1 MVPIAGETLQ
11 VYFLGTAGA
20 LPTVLRNPA
29 CFLVRRGS
37 DTLLFDCGEGAQ
49 QQMMRAQ
56 TGFTVDAIF
65 ITHWHADHYLGLLG
79 LVQTLAFNGRAEPLA
94 LYGPP
99 GIDEIVHVIEHL
111 STATM
116 RFPVQGHQ
124 LRAGDEVRFDG
135 YSVRAFG
142 TRHGMQSL
150 GYVLVEDDRPG
161 RFDREG
167 AIALGVRPGPLFG
180 RLQRGE
186 AVTVTVEGEPV
197 EVRPE
202 QVLGPGRP
210 GRSVAYTGDTRPVDL
225 LRAGLP
231 RGLDLLI
238 HDATYADADA
248 ARAADVHHATAGQA
262 GEAAARLEAKRL
274 ALVHLS
280 SRYVSTADHLRDAA
294 ARFSGEVLVPDDLV
308 MLELPFSDR

>member
-1 MVPIAGETLQ
+1 MAPIAGETLQ

-29 CFLVRRGS
+29 CFLVRRGA

-56 TGFTVDAIF
+56 TGFTVDAVF
-65 ITHWHADHYLGLLG
+65 VTHWHADHYLGLLG
-79 LVQTLAFNGRAEPLA
+79 LVQTLAFNGRDDPLPI
-94 LYGPP
+94 YGPP
-99 GIDEIVHVIEHL
+99 GLEEIVHVIEHL

-116 RFPVQGHQ
+116 RFPVEGRV
-124 LRAGDEVRFDG
+124 LRPGDEVRFDG
-135 YSVRAFG
+135 YMVRAYG

-150 GYVLVEDDRPG
+150 GYVLVEDGRPG

-180 RLQRGE
+180 KLQRGE
-186 AVTVTVEGEPV
+186 TVTVTVDGAPI

-202 QVLGPGRP
+202 QVLGPARP
-210 GRSVAYTGDTRPVDL
+210 GRSIAYTGDTRPVDL
-225 LRAGLP
+225 ARAGVP
-231 RGLDLLI
+231 HGLDLLI
-238 HDATYADADA
+238 HDATYADAEA
-248 ARAADVHHATAGQA
+248 ERAADVHHATAGEA
-262 GEAAARLEAKRL
+262 GEAAARVEAKRL

-280 SRYVSTADHLRDAA
+280 SRYPSPADHLRDAA
-294 ARFSGEVLVPDDLV
+294 SRFSGEVLVPDDLL
-308 MLELPFSDR
+308 MLEIPFSDR